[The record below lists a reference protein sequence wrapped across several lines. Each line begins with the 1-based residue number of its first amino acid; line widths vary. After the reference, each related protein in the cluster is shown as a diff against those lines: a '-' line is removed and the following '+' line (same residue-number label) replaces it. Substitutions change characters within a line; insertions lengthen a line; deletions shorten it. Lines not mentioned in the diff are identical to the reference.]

1 MTADVVYANFGTLE
15 DFKKLAS
22 LGVSVKG
29 KIVMVRYGGNFR
41 GVKVYIAQQYGAAG
55 VLIYS
60 DPGDDGYVKG
70 DMYPR
75 GPYRP
80 ETGVQRGSVQFLPLY
95 PGDPE
100 TPGVASTPDLPD
112 SKRELPIRRR

>member
-1 MTADVVYANFGTLE
+1 MAET
-15 DFKKLAS
+15 
-22 LGVSVKG
+22 
-29 KIVMVRYGGNFR
+29 FR

-80 ETGVQRGSVQFLPLY
+80 EQEYSAAACSSCRCIGRSGDAGCGGDAGLARRCAHYGSGEDEPAV
-95 PGDPE
+95 
-100 TPGVASTPDLPD
+100 D
-112 SKRELPIRRR
+112 SVEPNFVS